1 MRGGTRLKKKIQDDI
16 LSPSGKKLVQIDD
29 TATERSKQLISTKE
43 MQSRLVISACYL
55 EFPANS
61 C

>member
-1 MRGGTRLKKKIQDDI
+1 M
-16 LSPSGKKLVQIDD
+16 LSSSGKKLVQIDE

>member
-1 MRGGTRLKKKIQDDI
+1 MVEKKNSRRHVNAI
-16 LSPSGKKLVQIDD
+16 LSSSGKKLVE

-43 MQSRLVISACYL
+43 MQSFLDISACYL

-61 C
+61 Y